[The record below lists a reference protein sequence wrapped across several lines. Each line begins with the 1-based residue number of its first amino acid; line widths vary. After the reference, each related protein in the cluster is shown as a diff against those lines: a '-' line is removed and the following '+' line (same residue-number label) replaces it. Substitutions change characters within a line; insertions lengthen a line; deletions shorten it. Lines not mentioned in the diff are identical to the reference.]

1 MNVVQDQCE
10 ADEDASLQQRLLMA
24 AGTTAE
30 GASGLVDNE
39 VVSGTYNFSVY

>member
-10 ADEDASLQQRLLMA
+10 ADKDASLQQRLLMA

-39 VVSGTYNFSVY
+39 IASGIYLV